1 MARER
6 SRTSV
11 GQGMGEDNHLGIGGR
26 ENAGIDTNV
35 GIAEEQS
42 KYAHSKP
49 VL

>member
-11 GQGMGEDNHLGIGGR
+11 AQGMGEDNHLEIGGR
-26 ENAGIDTNV
+26 ENAGMDTNV

-42 KYAHSKP
+42 KYAHSKL